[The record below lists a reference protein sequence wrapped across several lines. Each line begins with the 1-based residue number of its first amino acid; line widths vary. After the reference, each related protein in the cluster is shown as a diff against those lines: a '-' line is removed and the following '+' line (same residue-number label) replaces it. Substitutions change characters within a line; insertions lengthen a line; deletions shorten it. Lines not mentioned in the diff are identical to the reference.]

1 MFPCF
6 FKKNFFLL
14 YVKDWSKILVVTWEH
29 KGGSMIYFIGDKPS
43 KNNIDTEVAFVGTRS
58 YKTLLDWIYRM
69 NLSINK
75 ICLYNADD
83 FVRLTD
89 NNKIITIHEHDQVV
103 ALGREASRA
112 LDKAIIPHLKIPH
125 PSGLNRKLND
135 PQEVNRFLKECKDY
149 VNS

>member
-1 MFPCF
+1 
-6 FKKNFFLL
+6 
-14 YVKDWSKILVVTWEH
+14 
-29 KGGSMIYFIGDKPS
+29 MIYFIGDKPS

-89 NNKIITIHEHDQVV
+89 NNKTITIHEHDQVV

-112 LDKAIIPHLKIPH
+112 LDKAIIPHLRIPH

-135 PQEVNRFLKECKDY
+135 PQFVNKFLKECKSY
-149 VNS
+149 VLQR

>member
-1 MFPCF
+1 
-6 FKKNFFLL
+6 
-14 YVKDWSKILVVTWEH
+14 
-29 KGGSMIYFIGDKPS
+29 MIYFIGDKPS

-75 ICLYNADD
+75 VCLYNADD

-135 PQEVNRFLKECKDY
+135 PQFVNKFLKECKDY